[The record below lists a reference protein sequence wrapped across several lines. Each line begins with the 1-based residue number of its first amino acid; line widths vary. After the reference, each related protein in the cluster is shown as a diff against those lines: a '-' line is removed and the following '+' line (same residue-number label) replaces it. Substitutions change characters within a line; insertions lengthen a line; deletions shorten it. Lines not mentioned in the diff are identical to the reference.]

1 MNIILYI
8 GTRKTATTTKHTYKH
23 TKRSITQTIQK
34 YGFPGPPV
42 LFFHSQTMA
51 CFLRDLHK
59 SALFLVPL
67 DFQNLKKT
75 RLLKVLDMSS
85 TV

>member
-1 MNIILYI
+1 MNIILY
-8 GTRKTATTTKHTYKH
+8 KEPEKQQQQQQHTYKH
-23 TKRSITQTIQK
+23 TQRSITQTIQK

-51 CFLRDLHK
+51 CFLRDLHR
-59 SALFLVPL
+59 SALLLVPL

-75 RLLKVLDMSS
+75 IILKVLDMSS